1 MKTAEELAI
10 WDRLNGHNLEPCAL
24 CGELGLPEE
33 FSDRD
38 DDHEYIEILVRYRN
52 SDCRM
57 DGELLCDE
65 CSSEMDRLMM
75 NIEESTTRR
84 LNYYRRQI

>member
-1 MKTAEELAI
+1 MKSREELAI
-10 WDRLNGHNLEPCAL
+10 WDRRNGDNLQPCAL
-24 CGELGLPEE
+24 CGELGLPEVY
-33 FSDRD
+33 SDSS

-65 CSSEMDRLMM
+65 CTSEMDQRMY

-84 LNYYRRQI
+84 FQHYRR